1 MDPKR
6 LFNAIKNNQL
16 IFDDALKRKE
26 ELLIKINDVKV
37 GIKNFDQKEVIDNLD
52 KFYNSREEVF
62 NISRD
67 YTIIMF

>member
-37 GIKNFDQKEVIDNLD
+37 GIKNFDQKEVI
-52 KFYNSREEVF
+52 
-62 NISRD
+62 
-67 YTIIMF
+67 